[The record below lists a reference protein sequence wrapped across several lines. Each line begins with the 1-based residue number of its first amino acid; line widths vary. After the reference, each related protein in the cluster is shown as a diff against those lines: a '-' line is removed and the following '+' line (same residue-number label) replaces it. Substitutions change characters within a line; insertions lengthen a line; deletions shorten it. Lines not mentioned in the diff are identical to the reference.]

1 MYFDSICIY
10 ISAYNI
16 MAFLLDMYYRG
27 RAEAI

>member
-16 MAFLLDMYYRG
+16 MAFLLDYRG